1 MKITAEMLAGVLGGR
16 VEGNPQAEVST
27 FAKIEEGTTG
37 ALSFLANPKY
47 EQYLYS
53 TESSIVIVAEDLVL
67 QQPVKATL
75 VRVENPYAGF
85 AKLLEIYESTIARP
99 SGISDKAYIDPE
111 AKVGE
116 GCYVGPFAV
125 IEKGAE
131 VGDGSLIYP
140 NAYVGKGV
148 KIGKGCTL
156 HPNAVV
162 YHDCR
167 LGKGVVLHSG
177 AVIGADGFGFAPQED
192 GTFGK
197 IPQIGNVVLEDN
209 VEIGAN
215 TCVDRATMGS
225 TVIGKGTK
233 LDNQVQVGHNVVIG
247 QNTVAAAQT
256 GFAGSGKIGSNC
268 MFGGQ
273 TGVAGHIT
281 VGDGVKTGAKSGISN
296 DVPDGAVMMGVPLLP
311 RMQHFRLQAHYLRLP
326 EMERRL
332 RELEKKLAD
341 KE

>member
-1 MKITAEMLAGVLGGR
+1 MKFSAEMLAGVLGGT
-16 VEGNPQAEVST
+16 VEGNPATEVWT
-27 FAKIEEGTTG
+27 FAKIEEGTEG

-47 EQYLYS
+47 EQYLYTS
-53 TESSIVIVAEDLVL
+53 KSSVIIVAKDLVL
-67 QQPVKATL
+67 QQPVSATL

-99 SGISDKAYIDPE
+99 SGISDKAHIDPS

-125 IEKGAE
+125 IEAGAE
-131 VGDGSLIYP
+131 VGEGSLIYP
-140 NAYVGKGV
+140 NCYVGKGV
-148 KIGKGCTL
+148 KVGAGCTL
-156 HPNAVV
+156 HPNVTV
-162 YHDCR
+162 YHGCR
-167 LGKGVVLHSG
+167 LGNGVVLHAG
-177 AVIGADGFGFAPQED
+177 VVIGADGFGFAPQAD

-225 TVIGKGTK
+225 TLIRKGTK
-233 LDNQVQVGHNVVIG
+233 LDNLIQVGHNVVFG
-247 QNTVAAAQT
+247 SNTVVAAQS
-256 GFAGSGKIGSNC
+256 GFAGSSKIGSNC
-268 MFGGQ
+268 MIGGQ
-273 TGVAGHIT
+273 TGVVGHIT
-281 VGDGVKTGAKSGISN
+281 VGDGVKTGAKTAIVGSVTGGQTLVGNPPQSHMRHLR
-296 DVPDGAVMMGVPLLP
+296 A
-311 RMQHFRLQAHYLRLP
+311 QALYMRLP
-326 EMERRL
+326 EMEQRL